1 MASRLDLTNLL
12 IFARRPTIGVGKRRL
27 AAAIGDVEALRF
39 QRGAIDWLLLSLAGD
54 PRWRT
59 TVAVSPDRP
68 VGWLRGRAAATP
80 QGAGDLGRKLVRVS
94 QRFPVGRL
102 VIIGSDTPT
111 VKRAD
116 IAAAFDALRSHD
128 AVLGPARDGGYWLI
142 GLRRSA
148 RGPLPFDGIRW
159 SSPDTLADTLARLQ
173 GLRVATLRTQE
184 DIDDEA
190 SLKRLRARAQ
200 RP

>member
-39 QRGAIDWLLLSLAGD
+39 QRGAIDGLLLSLAGD

-94 QRFPVGRL
+94 RRFPVGRL

>member
-1 MASRLDLTNLL
+1 MASRLDLANFVV
-12 IFARRPTIGVGKRRL
+12 FARRPTIGVGKRRL

-39 QRGAIDWLLLSLAGD
+39 QRGAIDGLLRRLAGD

-68 VGWLRGRAAATP
+68 VDWLRGRVATTP
-80 QGAGDLGRKLVRVS
+80 QGGGDLGVKLTRVS
-94 QRFPVGRL
+94 RRFPVGRL

-111 VKRAD
+111 VTRAD

-128 AVLGPARDGGYWLI
+128 AVVGPARDGGYWLI
-142 GLRRSA
+142 GLRRA
-148 RGPLPFDGIRW
+148 PRGLLPFDNIRW
-159 SSPDTLADTLARLQ
+159 SSTHTLADTLAGLS
-173 GLRVATLRTQE
+173 GLRVATLRTLE

-190 SLKRLRARAQ
+190 SLKRFRAGPQ

>member
-1 MASRLDLTNLL
+1 MASRLDLANLVV
-12 IFARRPTIGVGKRRL
+12 FARRPTIGVGKRRL

-39 QRGAIDWLLLSLAGD
+39 QRGALDGLLRRLAGD

-59 TVAVSPDRP
+59 TVAVAPDRP
-68 VGWLRGRAAATP
+68 TDWLEGRARAIP
-80 QGAGDLGRKLVRVS
+80 QGGGDLGARLVRVS
-94 QRFPVGRL
+94 QRFPAGRL

-111 VKRAD
+111 VTRAD
-116 IAAAFDALRSHD
+116 IAAAFNALRSHD

-142 GLRRSA
+142 GLRRPA

-159 SSPDTLADTLARLQ
+159 SSPDTLADTLVRLS
-173 GLRVATLRTQE
+173 GLRVATLRTLE
-184 DIDDEA
+184 DIDDET
-190 SLKRLRARAQ
+190 SLKRFRATAQ

>member
-1 MASRLDLTNLL
+1 MASRLDLANLVV
-12 IFARRPTIGVGKRRL
+12 FARRPTIGVGKRRL

-39 QRGAIDWLLLSLAGD
+39 QRSAIDGLLRRLASD

-59 TVAVSPDRP
+59 HVAVSPDRP
-68 VGWLRGRAAATP
+68 VDWLDGRAGATP
-80 QGAGDLGRKLVRVS
+80 QGPGDLGRKLVRVS
-94 QRFPVGRL
+94 RRFPVGRM

-111 VKRAD
+111 VTRAD

-128 AVLGPARDGGYWLI
+128 AVVGPARDGGYWLI
-142 GLRRSA
+142 GLRRAA
-148 RGPLPFDGIRW
+148 RGPLPFDDIRW

-173 GLRVATLRTQE
+173 GLRVATLRTLE

-190 SLKRLRARAQ
+190 SLKRFRARAQ

>member
-1 MASRLDLTNLL
+1 MASRLDLANLVV
-12 IFARRPTIGVGKRRL
+12 FARRPTIGVGKRRL

-39 QRGAIDWLLLSLAGD
+39 QRGSIDGLLRRLAGD
-54 PRWRT
+54 RRWRT

-68 VGWLRGRAAATP
+68 TDWLGGRAAATA
-80 QGAGDLGRKLVRVS
+80 QGGGGLGDKLIRVS
-94 QRFPVGRL
+94 RRFPVGRL

-111 VKRAD
+111 VTRAD

-128 AVLGPARDGGYWLI
+128 AVVGPARDGGYWLI

-148 RGPLPFDGIRW
+148 RGPLPFDDIRW
-159 SSPDTLADTLARLQ
+159 SSPETLADTRTRLAGR
-173 GLRVATLRTQE
+173 RVATLRMLE

-190 SLKRLRARAQ
+190 SLKRFRAAAQ

>member
-1 MASRLDLTNLL
+1 MTSRLDLANLVV
-12 IFARRPTIGVGKRRL
+12 FARRPTIGVGKRRL

-39 QRGAIDWLLLSLAGD
+39 QRGAIDGLLRRVAGD

-59 TVAVSPDRP
+59 TVAISPDWP
-68 VGWLRGRAAATP
+68 ADWLQGRAPAMP
-80 QGAGDLGRKLVRVS
+80 QGDGDLGAKLTRVAR
-94 QRFPVGRL
+94 RFPVGRL

-111 VKRAD
+111 LTRAD

-142 GLRRSA
+142 GLRRAA

-159 SSPDTLADTLARLQ
+159 SSPHTLADTRARLP
-173 GLRVATLRTQE
+173 GLRVATLRTLE

-190 SLKRLRARAQ
+190 SLRRFRSRAQ

>member
-1 MASRLDLTNLL
+1 M
-12 IFARRPTIGVGKRRL
+12 P
-27 AAAIGDVEALRF
+27 
-39 QRGAIDWLLLSLAGD
+39 
-54 PRWRT
+54 
-59 TVAVSPDRP
+59 
-68 VGWLRGRAAATP
+68 
-80 QGAGDLGRKLVRVS
+80 GDLGRKLVRVS
-94 QRFPVGRL
+94 RRFPVGRL

-142 GLRRSA
+142 GPRRSA

>member
-1 MASRLDLTNLL
+1 
-12 IFARRPTIGVGKRRL
+12 
-27 AAAIGDVEALRF
+27 
-39 QRGAIDWLLLSLAGD
+39 
-54 PRWRT
+54 
-59 TVAVSPDRP
+59 

>member
-1 MASRLDLTNLL
+1 MASRLDLANLV

-39 QRGAIDWLLLSLAGD
+39 QRGAIDGLLLSLAGD
-54 PRWRT
+54 PRWGT

-94 QRFPVGRL
+94 RRFPVGRL

-116 IAAAFDALRSHD
+116 IAAAFNALRSHD

-148 RGPLPFDGIRW
+148 RGPLPFDDIRW
-159 SSPDTLADTLARLQ
+159 SSPETLADTLARLA
-173 GLRVATLRTQE
+173 GLRVATLRTLE

>member
-39 QRGAIDWLLLSLAGD
+39 QRGAIDGLLLSLAGD

>member
-1 MASRLDLTNLL
+1 MASRLDLANLV

-39 QRGAIDWLLLSLAGD
+39 QRGAIDGLLLSLAGD

-68 VGWLRGRAAATP
+68 AGWLRGRAPATP

-94 QRFPVGRL
+94 RRFPVGRL

-116 IAAAFDALRSHD
+116 IAAAFNALRSHD

-159 SSPDTLADTLARLQ
+159 SSPDTLADTLSRLA
-173 GLRVATLRTQE
+173 GLRVATLRTLE

>member
-1 MASRLDLTNLL
+1 MASRLDLANLVV
-12 IFARRPTIGVGKRRL
+12 FARRPTIGVGKRRL

-39 QRGAIDWLLLSLAGD
+39 QRGAIDGLLRRLAGD
-54 PRWRT
+54 LRWRT

-68 VGWLRGRAAATP
+68 VDWLRRRAAAMP
-80 QGAGDLGRKLVRVS
+80 QGDGDLGAKLTRVS
-94 QRFPVGRL
+94 RRFPVGRL

-111 VKRAD
+111 MTRAD

-128 AVLGPARDGGYWLI
+128 AVVGPARDGGYWLI

-148 RGPLPFDGIRW
+148 GGPLPFDGIRW
-159 SSPDTLADTLARLQ
+159 SSPDTLADTRARLA
-173 GLRVATLRTQE
+173 GRRVATLRMLE

-190 SLKRLRARAQ
+190 SLKRYRARTQ

>member
-1 MASRLDLTNLL
+1 MASRLHLANLVV
-12 IFARRPTIGVGKRRL
+12 FARRPTIGVGKRRL
-27 AAAIGDVEALRF
+27 AAAIGNVDALRF
-39 QRGAIDWLLLSLAGD
+39 QRGAIDGLLRRLAGD

-68 VGWLRGRAAATP
+68 VDWIRGRATATP
-80 QGAGDLGRKLVRVS
+80 QGAGDLGEKLVRVS
-94 QRFPVGRL
+94 RRYPIGQL

-111 VKRAD
+111 VTRAD
-116 IAAAFDALRSHD
+116 IATAFDALRSHD

-148 RGPLPFDGIRW
+148 RGPLPFNDIRW
-159 SSPDTLADTLARLQ
+159 SSPQTLADTQARLS
-173 GLRVATLRTQE
+173 GLRVATLRTLE

-190 SLKRLRARAQ
+190 SLKRFRAAAQ

>member
-1 MASRLDLTNLL
+1 MASRLDLTNLV

-39 QRGAIDWLLLSLAGD
+39 QRGAIDGLLLSLAGA

-68 VGWLRGRAAATP
+68 AAWLRGRAAATP

-94 QRFPVGRL
+94 RRFPVGRL

-116 IAAAFDALRSHD
+116 IAAAFNALRSHD

>member
-1 MASRLDLTNLL
+1 MASRLDLTNLV
-12 IFARRPTIGVGKRRL
+12 IFARRPTTGVGKRRL

-39 QRGAIDWLLLSLAGD
+39 QRGAIDGLLRRLTGD

-80 QGAGDLGRKLVRVS
+80 QGAGDLGRRLVRVTR
-94 QRFPVGRL
+94 RFPVGRL